1 MSLQLSVLNLI
12 RLFFCFLNVT
22 RICNGSRQWV
32 SDPNIQSLPDYECA
46 ATGQDQYKTFD
57 GKHFRDHR
65 LPGCEVDLMLI
76 KNTSHNVRVSN
87 VRCKDSIELLMCK
100 KVVVTT
106 KYGKVELLQKDITI
120 TLKGTP
126 NVIGPGNY
134 PEPCVLSSLPHTEI
148 FSVGLFTFVRVFS
161 PDDRVVPLYLVSTFL
176 VSGKLTTLPSPKP
189 TFCPK

>member
-65 LPGCEVDLMLI
+65 LLGCELDLMFI
-76 KNTSHNVRVSN
+76 KNTAHNVRVSN
-87 VRCKDSIELLMCK
+87 VKCKDSIELLICK

-106 KYGKVELLQKDITI
+106 EYGRVELLQKDITI
-120 TLKGTP
+120 TVKGASS
-126 NVIGPGNY
+126 IISPGHY
-134 PEPCVLSSLPHTEI
+134 PEPCVFSSLPHTEI
-148 FSVGLFTFVRVFS
+148 FSEGLYTFVRVFS
-161 PDDRVVPLYLVSTFL
+161 PADRVVPLYLVSTFL
-176 VSGKLTTLPSPKP
+176 VSGKLPTFPSPKP
-189 TFCPK
+189 TFCPM